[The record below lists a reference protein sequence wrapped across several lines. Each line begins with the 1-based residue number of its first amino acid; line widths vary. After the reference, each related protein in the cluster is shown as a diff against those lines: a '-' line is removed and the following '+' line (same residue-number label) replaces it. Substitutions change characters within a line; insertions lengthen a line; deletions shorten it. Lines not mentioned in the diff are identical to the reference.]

1 MADGHLL
8 IKTKTDLLSKA
19 VAVLSLPETSSQ
31 LSPRSVPPTKVK
43 RPKKPRS
50 AKPVVPQDQEQSSG
64 PSSSQ
69 LTTTPNPCQN
79 LPYSSSE
86 LENYVICNNVD
97 FVKDVFDA
105 IVLPTITAPTL
116 FEQSIRQ
123 HIYRSIFL
131 ATISNQF
138 QAYPNGIQ
146 PETLCYLYFHSSTS

>member
-19 VAVLSLPETSSQ
+19 AAVLSLPETSSQ
-31 LSPRSVPPTKVK
+31 LSPTNAPPPKV
-43 RPKKPRS
+43 KKPRK
-50 AKPVVPQDQEQSSG
+50 ARNVKPVVPKVQEQLNAQF
-64 PSSSQ
+64 SSQ
-69 LTTTPNPCQN
+69 TTTTTQC
-79 LPYSSSE
+79 SSND
-86 LENYVICNNVD
+86 LQNYVICNNVD

-123 HIYRSIFL
+123 HLYRSIFL
-131 ATISNQF
+131 TTISNQF

-146 PETLCYLYFHSSTS
+146 PETLYAVCISTLQLLNLTS